1 ASGRRPFRRAVQA
14 PGPPRDHRRDPH
26 RDPAAPTREAD
37 GLSRDGHRCTREVRH
52 QRAVSRS
59 RRADRRVAR
68 RGDEQGPDRQLDL
81 HRRPYPRS
89 QVRPAGVAVGAQARG
104 WLRRR
109 DRQPQ
114 DESEPLRRAAQRRLH
129 RGAAR
134 AGSRTDRPRPRR
146 PRGGGDCTRDPGRD
160 HSRPIRRIRRID
172 AHSKGVSE
180 AFIGGFLSGLL
191 SRGFL
196 GTRVGYGFYF
206 TTARLFGVDPG
217 SHGGSELT
225 ATMGGYIDGQLMPSL
240 PADEND
246 KLIERLER
254 VKDFELAKDQIKR
267 IELKRPGSYGIGFGR
282 ITVVPD
288 TGHSISIQL
297 RHPVAYDRLVQLT
310 QAFSPDVVRTR
321 PFLSV

>member
-1 ASGRRPFRRAVQA
+1 
-14 PGPPRDHRRDPH
+14 
-26 RDPAAPTREAD
+26 
-37 GLSRDGHRCTREVRH
+37 LSET
-52 QRAVSRS
+52 
-59 RRADRRVAR
+59 
-68 RGDEQGPDRQLDL
+68 
-81 HRRPYPRS
+81 
-89 QVRPAGVAVGAQARG
+89 
-104 WLRRR
+104 
-109 DRQPQ
+109 
-114 DESEPLRRAAQRRLH
+114 
-129 RGAAR
+129 
-134 AGSRTDRPRPRR
+134 
-146 PRGGGDCTRDPGRD
+146 
-160 HSRPIRRIRRID
+160 
-172 AHSKGVSE
+172 
-180 AFIGGFLSGLL
+180 FIGGFMSGLL

-225 ATMGGYIDGQLMPSL
+225 GAMGGYIEGQLMPSL
-240 PADEND
+240 SADEND